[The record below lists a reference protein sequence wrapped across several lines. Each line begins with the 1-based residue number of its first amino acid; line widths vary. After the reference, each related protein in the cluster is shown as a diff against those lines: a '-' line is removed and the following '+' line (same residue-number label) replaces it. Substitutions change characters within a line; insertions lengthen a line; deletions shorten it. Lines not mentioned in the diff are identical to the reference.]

1 MCSNVLGGKT
11 TAAVRGQLAV
21 QPLALR
27 QPLSPVV
34 LATTPPLQAYMDDS
48 VNRLPSAQLAQ
59 QASKA
64 AAYSTKNSMSGTSL
78 TDPDMHDLENSTPR
92 QVVEY
97 SFEERRISLLG

>member
-11 TAAVRGQLAV
+11 TAAVHGQLAV

-34 LATTPPLQAYMDDS
+34 LATTPLQAYMDDS
-48 VNRLPSAQLAQ
+48 VNRLPSAQ

-97 SFEERRISLLG
+97 SFEECRVSLLG

>member
-11 TAAVRGQLAV
+11 TAAVRGQPAV

-34 LATTPPLQAYMDDS
+34 LATTPLQAYMDDS

-59 QASKA
+59 QGSKA

-97 SFEERRISLLG
+97 SFEERRVSLLG

>member
-1 MCSNVLGGKT
+1 M
-11 TAAVRGQLAV
+11 RGQPAV

-34 LATTPPLQAYMDDS
+34 LATTPLQAYMDDS

-59 QASKA
+59 QASKG
-64 AAYSTKNSMSGTSL
+64 AAYSL

-97 SFEERRISLLG
+97 SFEERRVSLLG